1 MPPTSAS
8 SPPHA
13 QTQPPGHG
21 EEPAQA
27 QATARPQATAR
38 AEAPAQAQTPAQA
51 LWRMREYMRP
61 YYLGLCLMIFAAIL
75 AVTAEIAIPVITKSV
90 IDNVVVQGDRSKLV
104 PLSLAAIA
112 LGSIQAGLNFFRRWS
127 LSSAVSGMEKIVRD
141 DLYHHLQRLE
151 PAFHDAWQSGQ
162 LLSRVT
168 NDLATIRRFAGFGV
182 VFFVTNTWTFLLI
195 LVLLVRMNWWLG
207 LLTGLLFLPV
217 SVLCL
222 RFEKRY
228 RVLSR
233 LSQDQQGDL
242 ATYVEEAATGI
253 RVLKSLGR
261 RDEAAARHLVQA
273 KLVYRTQVDK
283 ARLRGKFWAGL
294 DMVPNAV
301 IGLLLLLGA
310 LAVSRHELSLGG
322 LVAFVTLTLLLVWPI
337 EAMGFIIAGGQEAAT
352 AAQRVYE
359 IFDTRPSITDPA
371 EPHNDA
377 RLDRPGLASGRWLSG
392 RKAARAEAA
401 RAEAAQAEAARA
413 EAAQAEAARA
423 RAAQA
428 QETARA
434 EAAPA
439 DPAQAETVQGEAVQ
453 GEAVQDEAVQ
463 AESVQ
468 AADESGRFAA
478 RSGASRPRGAGQLIF
493 DRVEFSYP
501 EAPNPVLRR
510 VSLELTPGETVALV
524 GATGSGKTTM
534 LHLVPRLA
542 DVTGGQITLDGTDIR
557 ELPLPEL
564 RSRVGCAFEDP
575 TLFSASVRENVGFG
589 VRHASEAAIRAALDA
604 AQAEFVA
611 DLPWGLDTRIGEQG
625 MALSG
630 GQRQRVALARAILA
644 RPQVLILDDPLSAL
658 DVHTEAKVTA
668 ALADVMTT
676 STALIVAHRPST
688 VLLADRV
695 ALLADGVIAVVGTH
709 SELLATEPRYREL
722 MSADQLDAGHLAA
735 GDDGRAAP
743 GLTAGASR

>member
-1 MPPTSAS
+1 
-8 SPPHA
+8 
-13 QTQPPGHG
+13 
-21 EEPAQA
+21 
-27 QATARPQATAR
+27 
-38 AEAPAQAQTPAQA
+38 
-51 LWRMREYMRP
+51 MREYMRP
-61 YYLGLCLMIFAAIL
+61 YYLGLFLMILAAVL
-75 AVTAEIAIPVITKSV
+75 AVTAEIAIPLITKSV
-90 IDNVVVQGDRSKLV
+90 IDTVVVQGIRSELV
-104 PLSLAAIA
+104 PLSIAAVV

-127 LSSAVSGMEKIVRD
+127 LSSAVAGMEKVVRD

-151 PAFHDAWQSGQ
+151 PAFHDEWQSGQ
-162 LLSRVT
+162 LLSRMT

-182 VFFVTNTWTFLLI
+182 VFFITNTWTFLLI
-195 LVLLVRMNWWLG
+195 IALLIRMNWWLG
-207 LLTGLLFLPV
+207 LLTGCLFLPV
-217 SVLCL
+217 AVLCL

-261 RDEAAARHLVQA
+261 RDEAAAQHLVQA

-352 AAQRVYE
+352 AAQRIYE
-359 IFDTRPSITDPA
+359 IFDTRPAITDPA
-371 EPHNDA
+371 VPSTDA
-377 RLDRPGLASGRWLSG
+377 RLDRPGLTAGRWQSG
-392 RKAARAEAA
+392 PKAARAEAA
-401 RAEAAQAEAARA
+401 RTEAAAQAAAA
-413 EAAQAEAARA
+413 EADDAPAWAVGD
-423 RAAQA
+423 RAASDQPER
-428 QETARA
+428 QQTASEGA
-434 EAAPA
+434 TPAGAASAAAPA
-439 DPAQAETVQGEAVQ
+439 
-453 GEAVQDEAVQ
+453 
-463 AESVQ
+463 ES
-468 AADESGRFAA
+468 RRAA
-478 RSGASRPRGAGQLIF
+478 RSASPRQRGAGRLVF
-493 DRVEFSYP
+493 DAVAFSYP
-501 EAPNPVLRR
+501 GARKPVLRN
-510 VSLELTPGETVALV
+510 VTLELSPGETVALV
-524 GATGSGKTTM
+524 GATGSGKTT
-534 LHLVPRLA
+534 LLNLVPRLA
-542 DVTGGQITLDGTDIR
+542 DVTGGRITLDGADVR

-564 RSRVGCAFEDP
+564 RTRVGCAFEDP

-589 VRHASEAAIRAALDA
+589 VAHASEAAILAALEA

-644 RPQVLILDDPLSAL
+644 RPQVLLLDDPLSAL

-668 ALADVMTT
+668 ALAEVMTT

-695 ALLADGVIAVVGTH
+695 ALLADGVIAAVGSH
-709 SELLATEPRYREL
+709 AELLATEPRYHDL
-722 MSADQLDAGHLAA
+722 MSSDHLEGGHR
-735 GDDGRAAP
+735 GDDGRTSP
-743 GLTAGASR
+743 RTAGASR